1 MKFTF
6 LGTSAGRP
14 TRDRNLSALALTV
27 ENEQGWHLFD
37 CGEATQHQILKSSL
51 KSGSLKNIFITH
63 LHGDHYYGLLGLIDS
78 FKMDNRRDELNIY
91 APKGLRE
98 FLECA
103 LNISFEKLGFILKIK
118 EFKSYDEFE
127 FEKFSIKILP
137 LYHSKES
144 FAFYIKEYDKSNSL
158 DEEKLK
164 RDGLQPSKLYGE
176 IKKGKA
182 VFQNDRVYK
191 PDDYFLDPV
200 KGRRVMI
207 CGDNAKPEILK
218 EYLYDIDLLVH
229 EATYTKD
236 VYENL
241 PVKVLHSTALDVG
254 RVAKETNVKN
264 LIITHISPRYNDR
277 GNYPLKLLEDEVKLN
292 YEGIFFIAYDFAN
305 YYLDRF
311 GVLKQEAP

>member
-1 MKFTF
+1 M
-6 LGTSAGRP
+6 P
-14 TRDRNLSALALTV
+14 
-27 ENEQGWHLFD
+27 
-37 CGEATQHQILKSSL
+37 
-51 KSGSLKNIFITH
+51 
-63 LHGDHYYGLLGLIDS
+63 
-78 FKMDNRRDELNIY
+78 
-91 APKGLRE
+91 LRE
-98 FLECA
+98 FLECTME
-103 LNISFEKLGFILKIK
+103 ISFEKLGFMLKIK

-127 FEKFSIKILP
+127 FEKFSIKVLP

-176 IKKGKA
+176 IKRGREVFVKGKLY
-182 VFQNDRVYK
+182 N
-191 PDDYFLDPV
+191 PSDYFLDPV

-207 CGDNAKPEILK
+207 CGDNAKPELLK
-218 EYLYDIDLLVH
+218 EYLYNIDLLIH

-254 RVAKETNVKN
+254 KVAKEANVKN

-277 GNYPLKLLEDEVKLN
+277 GNYPLKLLEDEVRLN
-292 YEGIFFIAYDFAN
+292 YKGSFFIAYDFAK
-305 YYLDRF
+305 YCLDRF
-311 GVLKQEAP
+311 GALKPVTP

>member
-1 MKFTF
+1 MKFIF

-14 TRDRNLSALALTV
+14 TRDRNLSALALSM
-27 ENEQGWHLFD
+27 ENEQGWYLFD

-51 KSGSLKNIFITH
+51 KSGNLKNIFITH

-78 FKMDNRRDELNIY
+78 FKMDNRRDDLNIY
-91 APKGLRE
+91 APKGLKK

-103 LNISFEKLGFILKIK
+103 LDISFEKLGYKLKVI
-118 EFKSYDEFE
+118 EFESYDKFK
-127 FEKFSIKILP
+127 FEKFSIKVLP

-164 RDGLQPSKLYGE
+164 KDGLQPSKFYGE
-176 IKKGKA
+176 IKKGRE
-182 VFQNDRVYK
+182 VFVNGKLYK
-191 PDDYFLDPV
+191 PSDYFLDPI

-207 CGDNAKPEILK
+207 CGDNAKPELLK
-218 EYLYDIDLLVH
+218 EYLNNIDLLVH

-254 RVAKETNVKN
+254 KVAKEANVKN

-277 GNYPLKLLEDEVKLN
+277 GNHPLKLLGDEVRLN
-292 YEGIFFIAYDFAN
+292 YGGNFFIAYDFAQF
-305 YYLDRF
+305 YLDHF
-311 GVLKQEAP
+311 GALKEEVL